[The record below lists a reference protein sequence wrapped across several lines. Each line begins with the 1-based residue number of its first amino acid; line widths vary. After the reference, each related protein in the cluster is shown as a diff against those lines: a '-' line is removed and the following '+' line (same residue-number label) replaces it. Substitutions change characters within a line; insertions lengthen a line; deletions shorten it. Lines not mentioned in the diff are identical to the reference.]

1 MLRIFRHYMSTAA
14 LCLFACESTVVMLVF
29 FAAANSVAPIDPNSA
44 DAMQRYL
51 GAVLIP
57 ALFTSILMYGLGL
70 YHRDRL
76 EHIRGSLSRLAAFL
90 FIVAPVVIISLNL
103 SLMTAVRSEGNA
115 AILYATWTAVL
126 FSCILL
132 ARLGY
137 VALARATLSPH
148 RVLVVGVGRLAAE
161 LEFLTHK
168 GRSNTDVVGY
178 VPLTNETPQVPE
190 ARMIAAETS
199 VLAAARRTAAHE
211 VVVALDDRR
220 GSPLGPLLEARME
233 GIKITNYLTFWER
246 ETRRVNLKALDP
258 SWLIYSDGFRIGTAM
273 NALLKR
279 ALDVLASLA
288 LLLLT
293 LPTMLLVALA
303 ISLDSAGP
311 IVLSPG
317 AGRPTTAAPSA
328 MLQIPH
334 HARRRREQTASR
346 NGRCATT
353 RASPAWA
360 VILRKLRIDE
370 LPQLWNVLRGEMSF
384 VGPRPERPESSSQSL
399 EAAGLPFYA
408 ERHRVKPGITGWA
421 QINYP
426 YGASIEDARA
436 KLAYDLY
443 YIKNYSLLFDLLIIL
458 STAQAVLFN
467 KGGR

>member
-1 MLRIFRHYMSTAA
+1 MSTAA

-29 FAAANSVAPIDPNSA
+29 FAAANSVAPLDPNSA

-76 EHIRGSLSRLAAFL
+76 EQIRGSLSRLAAFL

-103 SLMTAVRSEGNA
+103 SLITAERSEGNA

-178 VPLTNETPQVPE
+178 VPLTNETPQVPQ
-190 ARMIAAETS
+190 ARMIAAEMS

-273 NALLKR
+273 NAMLKR
-279 ALDVLASLA
+279 ALDVLASVA

-303 ISLDSAGP
+303 IRFDSAGP
-311 IVLSPG
+311 IFYRQERI
-317 AGRPTTAAPSA
+317 GRHGVPFNIYKFRTMRADAESSGIPQWA
-328 MLQIPH
+328 MAHDPRI
-334 HARRRREQTASR
+334 
-346 NGRCATT
+346 T
-353 RASPAWA
+353 R
-360 VILRKLRIDE
+360 VGLILRLLRLDE
-370 LPQLWNVLRGEMSF
+370 LPQVLNVLRGDMSF
-384 VGPRPERPESSSQSL
+384 VGPRPERPFFVQSL
-399 EAAGLPFYA
+399 TQDIPFYS
-408 ERHRVKPGITGWA
+408 ERHRVRPGITGWA

-436 KLAYDLY
+436 KLSYDLY